1 MTMTFIFSGKWIGA
15 GWASKLNE
23 IHRQG
28 RGRGGAVSSGAM
40 SPMKLGNDVYA
51 PALRGRAP

>member
-23 IHRQG
+23 FV
-28 RGRGGAVSSGAM
+28 AKDPAWNAADFLSGAM
-40 SPMKLGNDVYA
+40 A
-51 PALRGRAP
+51 P